1 MQQFSENVALLSE
14 TLGGI
19 TMATTQPIKDV
30 KELEEL
36 KDYYLTKQHNYRNYA
51 LFVLGINTALRIG
64 DILSLTWNDVLDFNR
79 RCFRNHITVKEH
91 KTGKENRIAINENVK
106 DALKI
111 YLQNLSAI
119 RPSQYIF
126 PGRNGDKP
134 LSREQAFRIIKNACS
149 TLHLSDNISCH
160 SLRKT
165 FGYHAWAAGTDP
177 VVLMLIFNHSD
188 FQITK
193 RYLGIDQDDKDKV
206 FLNLN
211 L

>member
-1 MQQFSENVALLSE
+1 
-14 TLGGI
+14 
-19 TMATTQPIKDV
+19 MATTQPIKDI

-36 KDYYLTKQHNYRNYA
+36 KNYYLTEQHNFRNYA

-64 DILSLTWNDVLDFNR
+64 DILQLTWNNVFDFDR
-79 RCFRNHITVKEH
+79 ACFRNHITIKER
-91 KTGKENRIAINENVK
+91 KTGKENIIAINENVK

-111 YLQNLSAI
+111 YLQSLQRI
-119 RPSQYIF
+119 KPSQYIF
-126 PGRNGDKP
+126 PGRDKSKP

-149 TLHLSDNISCH
+149 NLHLSNNISCH

-165 FGYHAWAAGTDP
+165 FGYHAWVAGTDP
-177 VVLMLIFNHSD
+177 VILMLIFNHSN